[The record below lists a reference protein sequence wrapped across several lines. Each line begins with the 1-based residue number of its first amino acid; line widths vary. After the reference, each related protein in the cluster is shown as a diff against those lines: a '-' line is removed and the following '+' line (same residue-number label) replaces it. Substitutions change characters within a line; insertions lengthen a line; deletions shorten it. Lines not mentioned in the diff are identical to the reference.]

1 MVSLYGTTLG
11 SRLILGTARY
21 PSPAI
26 LADCLSASGCELV
39 TVSLRREAGA
49 GGVSEGSR
57 FFEFLREQQLKVL
70 PNTAGCQT
78 VHEAV
83 TTAEMAREVFG
94 TSWIKLEVIAD
105 DDTLQ
110 PHPLRTLEAA
120 EQLIA
125 KRFQVFPYITEDL
138 AVCRELYQLGCEVI
152 MPWGAPIGTGKGL
165 VNPYGLQVLRERLPE
180 ATLIVDAGIGR
191 PSDACRALEWG
202 YDAVLLNTA
211 VAVSHDPV
219 TMATAFAA
227 SVRAG
232 RQAYEAGIMPPRER
246 AHASTPV
253 VGLAAFDG

>member
-1 MVSLYGTTLG
+1 MFYDQPIT

-26 LADCLSASGCELV
+26 LAASVAESGCQVV
-39 TVSLRREAGA
+39 TVSLRRETAGSD
-49 GGVSEGSR
+49 GGSR
-57 FFEFLREQQLKVL
+57 FFTLLRELGVKVL

-78 VHEAV
+78 VDEAV
-83 TTAEMAREVFG
+83 TTAHMAREVFA
-94 TSWIKLEVIAD
+94 TDWLKLEVIAD

-120 EQLIA
+120 KRLIGDGF
-125 KRFQVFPYITEDL
+125 KVFPYITEDL
-138 AVCRELYQLGCEVI
+138 AICRELYDSGCQVL

-165 VNPYGLQVLRERLPE
+165 VNPYGLKMLRERLPE

-191 PSDACRALEWG
+191 PSDACMAMEWG

-211 VAVSHDPV
+211 VAVSHDPA
-219 TMATAFAA
+219 TMAKGFAA
-227 SVRAG
+227 AVRAG
-232 RQAYEAGIMPPRER
+232 RMAYEAGIMPPRER

-253 VGLAAFDG
+253 VGLADLGGL

>member
-1 MVSLYGTTLG
+1 MVTLYGEKLA

-26 LADCLSASGCELV
+26 LASCLEQSGCQLV
-39 TVSLRREAGA
+39 TVSLRRETA
-49 GGVSEGSR
+49 GGGDGSR
-57 FFEFLREQQLKVL
+57 FYQLLKEQNLKVL
-70 PNTAGCQT
+70 PNTAGCHT
-78 VHEAV
+78 VDEAV
-83 TTAEMAREVFG
+83 TTAHMAREVFA

-110 PHPLRTLEAA
+110 PHPIRTLDAA
-120 EQLIA
+120 RELIA
-125 KRFQVFPYITEDL
+125 AGFKVFPYITDDL
-138 AVCRELYQLGCEVI
+138 AICRELYTIGCEVI

-165 VNPYGLQVLRERLPE
+165 VNPYGLQVLRERMPD

-191 PSDACRALEWG
+191 PSDACRAMEWG

-219 TMATAFAA
+219 TMATAFASA
-227 SVRAG
+227 VAAGRAG
-232 RQAYEAGIMPPRER
+232 YEAGIMPPRER

-253 VGLAAFDG
+253 VGLAELLPPT